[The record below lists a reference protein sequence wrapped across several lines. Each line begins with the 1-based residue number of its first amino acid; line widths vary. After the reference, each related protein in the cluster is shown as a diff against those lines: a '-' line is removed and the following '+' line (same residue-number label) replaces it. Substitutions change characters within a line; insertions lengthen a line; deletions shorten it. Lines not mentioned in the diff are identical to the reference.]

1 MCKAFSCIVNKT
13 GKVYWKFGMDSHED
27 IKKEYKLKDTLD
39 ICPCEISP
47 KNDDYLKPNKWIF
60 KFDEKEP
67 SWWKTRYEKRCWDA
81 HKKWLAKL
89 DTILIRKTIIHPF
102 KIKPP
107 EITDEHIRLLKEW
120 DSVRDSVG
128 NSVGY
133 SVRDSVGNSVGNS
146 VWDSVEHVGDSVWD
160 SVWGSVGDSVRAY
173 IGSFFLLKEWKYTK
187 IKIKGYPFRSA
198 VTLWEMGLVP
208 SFDEEIWRL
217 HGGKNAEV
225 LFQISQKD
233 LKKWKPKEVKP

>member
-133 SVRDSVGNSVGNS
+133 SV
-146 VWDSVEHVGDSVWD
+146 WDSVWD
-160 SVWGSVGDSVRAY
+160 FVRAY
-173 IGSFFLLKEWKYTK
+173 TGSFFGLKRKDWKYTSK
-187 IKIKGYPFRSA
+187 IRTTDYPFRSA

-208 SFDEEIWRL
+208 SFDGEIWRL